1 MSGIYTLKYN
11 QSNYSFVSMVIAVV
25 TLAFFVSGCVSSSKY
40 ETALEQNEALQGE
53 LASLSTQLKLQ
64 QDKVN
69 ALENQKKQLESE
81 LATTTEKLTDTNQEL
96 DAKNQE
102 LADARQQ
109 LSDINSELATKNQ
122 ELNST
127 SQELMEKQ
135 KILAETTQKLQA
147 TADYVSKTNKL
158 YDDLVSQL
166 STELEANQIKIKEM
180 KDGVNVNLSEDIL
193 FSSGSAKLNTS
204 GQNVIIKVSE
214 KLKDIPH
221 QIIVAGYTDN
231 IPIRGSL
238 TNFYPTNW
246 ELAGARAASVVRL
259 LEKEGVESGKLT
271 AVSYGENQPVSSNE
285 TAEGRSQNRRIEIH
299 LRPVQ

>member
-1 MSGIYTLKYN
+1 MSGIHTLN
-11 QSNYSFVSMVIAVV
+11 HHRLHRPLVAIVIM
-25 TLAFFVSGCVSSSKY
+25 LALFVSGCVSSSKY
-40 ETALEQNEALQGE
+40 ETALEENDALQQK
-53 LASLSTQLKLQ
+53 LASLKSELTLQ
-64 QDKVN
+64 QNKVN
-69 ALENQKKQLESE
+69 ALEKQKKQLEAE
-81 LATTTEKLTDTNQEL
+81 LSATTEELTTTNQEL
-96 DAKNQE
+96 DAKNEE

-109 LSDINSELATKNQ
+109 LDDINNQLATKNQ
-122 ELNST
+122 ELDAT
-127 SQELMEKQ
+127 SQELMDKQ
-135 KILAETTQKLQA
+135 KALAETTQKLQA
-147 TADYVSKTNKL
+147 TAEYVSKTNKL

-193 FSSGSAKLNTS
+193 FSSGSAKLNAS
-204 GQNVIIKVSE
+204 GENVIIKVSE

-221 QIIVAGYTDN
+221 QIIVAGFTDN

-299 LRPVQ
+299 LRPVK